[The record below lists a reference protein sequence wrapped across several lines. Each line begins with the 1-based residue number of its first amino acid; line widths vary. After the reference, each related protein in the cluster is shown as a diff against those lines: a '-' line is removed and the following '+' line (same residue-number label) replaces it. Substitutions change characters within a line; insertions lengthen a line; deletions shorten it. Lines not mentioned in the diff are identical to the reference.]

1 MWGNIATESTFQTNF
16 NVGFSNTKSDILIHL
31 SQWQYWWWF
40 WFVFLWSLY
49 FMIIIR
55 VVRFRTL
62 KFQPRIVT
70 SFRPHGKW
78 GDLLVCLI
86 PTLWCANILI
96 NSSFLLKLIEWQN
109 ESSLFTVRIRGRQWY
124 WVYKYDLKDVTDIM
138 SASKNVG
145 HNKWF
150 LPAHGSYDVLEDHLR
165 LMHVRAANVWLKKY
179 WGSSLKL
186 QAKDNH
192 DNLITTLDTTAIN
205 SSAEYDMFCL
215 NNSAVVAYINFDE
228 SLRWIKRGFG
238 SNAPVKVLKSTQPE
252 EALFKCRFAPASN
265 TAVHKNITYNPFL
278 VIKQKRYTLKKKIL
292 EKSFFTHGLSN
303 KKLATKSNF
312 FLNYGVSENTKTNL
326 SLMYKFF
333 KKNKKRDELFNITTS
348 RRLLR
353 TRHTLV
359 LPAHVNITAIT
370 NSYDVVH
377 SWFIPG
383 LGLKMD
389 CIPGRATHHTFYAD
403 NVGFYYGQ
411 CAEICGRYHHHM
423 PIRVCVLPYE
433 HFLLWWHHFGLPKL
447 LYAGKNK
454 QANNTLF
461 FRKYI
466 W

>member
-1 MWGNIATESTFQTNF
+1 MGSIIIFYMWGNIATESTFQMNF

-86 PTLWCANILI
+86 PTMWCANILI

-124 WVYKYDLKDVTDIM
+124 WVYKYDLKDVSDIL

-150 LPAHGSYDVLEDHLR
+150 NSTNGSYDSIDDYLR
-165 LMHVRAANVWLKKY
+165 LIQVRAANVWLKKY
-179 WGSSLKL
+179 WDVSLKL
-186 QAKDNH
+186 QAKENYEAVTSVVDINTQSDNS
-192 DNLITTLDTTAIN
+192 NFSTV
-205 SSAEYDMFCL
+205 SYS
-215 NNSAVVAYINFDE
+215 NFDE
-228 SLRWIKRGFG
+228 SLRWIKRSFG
-238 SNAPVKVLKSTQPE
+238 ANAPVKIIKSAHLE
-252 EALFKCRFAPASN
+252 DALFKCRFSN
-265 TAVHKNITYNPFL
+265 SSTAVHKNITYNPFL

-292 EKSFFTHGLSN
+292 EKNFYNHNLSSSKN
-303 KKLATKSNF
+303 TIKSNF
-312 FLNYGVSENTKTNL
+312 FLNSGVSENTKDNL
-326 SLMYKFF
+326 SKVYKFF
-333 KKNKKRDELFNITTS
+333 KKNKKRDEFFNITTS

-433 HFLLWWHHFGLPKL
+433 QFLLWWHHFGLPKI

-454 QANNTLF
+454 HLNNSLF
-461 FRKYI
+461 FRKYV